1 MYEVSA
7 KINNVNIIKVDL
19 DHNFQI
25 DIEKVK
31 SQFDDLTK
39 IIFITNPNNPTGNCF
54 NEDSIIE
61 IIKSF
66 KRYRIY

>member
-7 KINNVNIIKVDL
+7 KINNVKNVNIDL

-54 NEDSIIE
+54 NEDLIIE
-61 IIKSF
+61 IIE
-66 KRYRIY
+66 IIT